1 MKEILIVIIVWEL
14 LKYLLGKL
22 WGKIINNE

>member
-14 LKYLLGKL
+14 AKYLLGKL